1 MMHLFKSQ
9 SKIDARELT
18 AFMNRFAKFK
28 SQINNFLLDFTN
40 KEGERVIRETKMRTP
55 YDTHTLQNAWE
66 RSDAMQS
73 GNRFYVKINNPT
85 EYATDVE
92 YGHLIMGGKNHDKP
106 IGFKNGEYM
115 LKRAEDN
122 VQFALPSRFYSGL
135 ADIVERYKLGNMTWS
150 SFMGGAFGK

>member
-1 MMHLFKSQ
+1 MKPFFKSQ
-9 SKIDARELT
+9 SRIDARELT
-18 AFMNRFAKFK
+18 AFMKHFAKFK
-28 SQINNFLLDFTN
+28 TQINNFLLDFTD
-40 KEGERVIRETKMRTP
+40 KEGERVLKETKMRTP

-106 IGFKNGEYM
+106 IGFKEGAYM
-115 LKRAEDN
+115 LKRAEDD
-122 VQFALPSRFYSGL
+122 VQWGLKSRFYSGL
-135 ADIVERYKLGNMTWS
+135 GSLVEKYQLGYLTWED
-150 SFMGGAFGK
+150 FMSEGFSR